1 MIVVTLG
8 GNAILPEKGK
18 GTIHEQREISKA
30 AMAGVAALIAAGER
44 VVLSHGNG
52 PIVGN
57 ILIRN
62 EAAADVIPPMP
73 LDICGADSQGG
84 IGYMLQQILG
94 NELTDRGIARPIVS
108 LVTQC
113 VVDEHDPAF
122 ANPTKPIGPFYPEE
136 RARQLQAE
144 KGYEFREDAGR
155 GMRRVVPSP
164 RALEIVEW
172 EAIRALVETGVVV
185 IAAGGG
191 GVPVVRDAH
200 GHRRGVEAVI
210 DKDQA
215 SAVLAGQ
222 LGAEK
227 LVILTGVARVALD
240 FGRPTERA
248 LDHLTADEAREHL
261 AAGQFPP
268 GSMGPKIE
276 ACLAF
281 FAAGGKEAIITSPEL
296 LVEAAAGRAGTRI
309 VPSVGAAT

>member
-8 GNAILPEKGK
+8 GNAILPEKGT
-18 GTIHEQREISKA
+18 GTIQEQRAIA
-30 AMAGVAALIAAGER
+30 ASAMGGVADLIARGER

-57 ILIRN
+57 ILLRN
-62 EAAADVIPPMP
+62 EAAMDVIPPMP

-84 IGYMLQQILG
+84 IGYMLQQVLG
-94 NELTDRGIARPIVS
+94 NELRARGIGLPVVS

-113 VVDEHDPAF
+113 VVAADDPALR
-122 ANPTKPIGPFYPEE
+122 NPTKPIGPFYPEK
-136 RARQLQAE
+136 RAEELKRE
-144 KGYEFREDAGR
+144 KGWEFREDSGR

-164 RALEIVEW
+164 YALEIVEW
-172 EAIRALVETGVVV
+172 EAIRTLVDSGVVV

-191 GVPVVRDAH
+191 GVPVVADGSGGRC
-200 GHRRGVEAVI
+200 GVEAVI

-227 LVILTGVARVALD
+227 LVVLTGVDRVALD
-240 FGRPTERA
+240 YGRPTERA
-248 LDHLTADEAREHL
+248 LDRLTLEEAREHL

-276 ACLAF
+276 ACLDFLAR
-281 FAAGGKEAIITSPEL
+281 GGHEAIVTSPVHVVDAL
-296 LVEAAAGRAGTRI
+296 DGRAGTRI
-309 VPSVGAAT
+309 VPGSGVAA